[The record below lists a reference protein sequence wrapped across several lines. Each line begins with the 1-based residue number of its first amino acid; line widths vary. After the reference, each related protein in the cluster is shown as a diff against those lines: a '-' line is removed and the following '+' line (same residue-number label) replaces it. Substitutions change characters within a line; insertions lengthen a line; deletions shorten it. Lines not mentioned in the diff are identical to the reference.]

1 MSGFPKHFR
10 IAGRPVGEGSPC
22 FVIGEI
28 GQAHDGSLGT
38 AHAYVDALARVGVDA
53 VKFQTHIASEES
65 TPHEP
70 WRVRFSP
77 QDETRYAYWKRMEF
91 TPEQWAGLKRHCD
104 EAGVIFL
111 STPFSLRAVEWLEKL
126 ETPAWKMASGE
137 INNHALLEACG
148 ATGRPILLSSGMSSF
163 AELDGAL
170 AVLAE
175 SKSPLALLQC
185 TTQYPCPPEAI
196 GLNVLA
202 ELERRYGCP
211 IGLSDHSG
219 EIYAGLAAVTLGA
232 NLLEVHATFSKQLF
246 GPDVVASLTPEQISS
261 LLSGVRHIEAMLT
274 SPVDKDAVAVEMEP
288 LRKLFNKSVVLA
300 RDLGAGSVLGRE
312 HLALKKPGTGIPAR
326 EIERVIGKKL
336 LRDLPADHLLSDE
349 DIGDA

>member
-1 MSGFPKHFR
+1 MSGIPKQFR

-22 FVIGEI
+22 LVIGEI

-38 AHAYVDALARVGVDA
+38 AHAYVDALARAGVDA

-77 QDETRYAYWKRMEF
+77 QDETRFEYWKRMEF

-111 STPFSLRAVEWLEKL
+111 STPFSLRAVDWLQKL

-148 ATGRPILLSSGMSSF
+148 ATGRPVLLSSGMSSF
-163 AELDGAL
+163 GELEAAV

-175 SKSPLALLQC
+175 SKSPVALLQC

-202 ELERRYGCP
+202 ELEQRHGCP
-211 IGLSDHSG
+211 TGLSDHSG

-232 NLLEVHATFSKQLF
+232 KLLEVHATFSKQMF
-246 GPDVVASLTPEQISS
+246 GPDVAASLTLEQIST
-261 LLSGVRHIEAMLT
+261 LLQGIRCVEAMLAA
-274 SPVDKDAVAVEMEP
+274 PVDKDAVAVEMEP
-288 LRKLFNKSVVLA
+288 LRRLFNKSVVLA
-300 RDLGAGSVLGRE
+300 RDLARGTVLERE

-336 LRDLPADHLLSDE
+336 RRELPADHLLSEE
-349 DIGDA
+349 DLGDA

>member
-1 MSGFPKHFR
+1 MSGFPRQFR
-10 IAGRPVGEGSPC
+10 IADRPVGEAAPC
-22 FVIGEI
+22 FVIGEV

-38 AHAYVDALARVGVDA
+38 AHAYIDALARADVDA

-77 QDETRYAYWKRMEF
+77 QDETRYEYWRRMEF
-91 TPEQWAGLKRHCD
+91 APEQWAQLKRHCD

-111 STPFSLRAVEWLEKL
+111 STAFSLRAVEWLQKL
-126 ETPAWKMASGE
+126 EIPAWKMASGE
-137 INNHALLEACG
+137 INNHALLSACG
-148 ATGRPILLSSGMSSF
+148 ATGRPVVLSSGMSSLT
-163 AELDGAL
+163 ELDGAV

-175 SKSPLALLQC
+175 SQSPLALLQC

-211 IGLSDHSG
+211 TGLSDHSG

-232 NLLEVHATFSKQLF
+232 KLLEVHATFSKQAF
-246 GPDVVASLTPEQISS
+246 GPDVPASLTLEQISA
-261 LLSGVRHIEAMLT
+261 LVRGVRFIEKMLAA
-274 SPVDKDAVAVEMEP
+274 PVDKDAVAVEMEP
-288 LRKLFNKSVVLA
+288 LRRLFNKSVVLA
-300 RDLGAGSVLGRE
+300 RDLAAGSVLGRE

-326 EIERVIGKKL
+326 EIERVIGKML
-336 LRDLPADHLLSDE
+336 VRELPADHLLSDE
-349 DIGDA
+349 DLADT

>member
-10 IAGRPVGEGSPC
+10 IAGRPVGKGSPC

-38 AHAYVDALARVGVDA
+38 AHAYIDALARAGADA

-126 ETPAWKMASGE
+126 EIPAWKMASGE

-148 ATGRPILLSSGMSSF
+148 ATGRPVLLSSGMSSY

-175 SKSPLALLQC
+175 SESPLALLQC

-246 GPDVVASLTPEQISS
+246 GPDVVASLTLEQIST
-261 LLSGVRHIEAMLT
+261 LLSGIRHIEAMLA

-288 LRKLFNKSVVLA
+288 LRNLFNKSVVLA
-300 RDLGAGSVLGRE
+300 RDLEGGSVLGRE

-349 DIGDA
+349 DIVDA